1 MQQNLAT
8 DFQAALEKALREMP
22 PRLIVV
28 EKGTSKEEEERLA
41 QEAWTAGEKPILLVC
56 RWDDDKPA
64 AETAPE
70 PMAEPVEVEVIAPA
84 PAPAPGPIPRAAP
97 ATPTP
102 EPEPEP
108 EPEPAA
114 PAPEAAPAP
123 RTFEELRSR
132 HTNSPTHRRWAK
144 RHGCEQCAEEARQQ
158 GLIGNILPGQ
168 LLG

>member
-22 PRLIVV
+22 PRLIVM
-28 EKGTSKEEEERLA
+28 EKGTSKEKEERLA
-41 QEAWTAGEKPILLVC
+41 QEAWAAGEKPILLVC

-64 AETAPE
+64 AAEAASE
-70 PMAEPVEVEVIAPA
+70 PMAEPVEVIAPA
-84 PAPAPGPIPRAAP
+84 PAPAPGPIPQAAPAAP

-108 EPEPAA
+108 A
-114 PAPEAAPAP
+114 APEAGPAP
-123 RTFEELRSR
+123 RTFAEVWAR
-132 HTNSPTHRRWAK
+132 HSDSPAHRRWAK

-158 GLIGNILPGQ
+158 GLIGNILPGE

>member
-41 QEAWTAGEKPILLVC
+41 QEAWAAGEKPILLVC

-64 AETAPE
+64 AEEAASE
-70 PMAEPVEVEVIAPA
+70 PMAEPVEVIAPA
-84 PAPAPGPIPRAAP
+84 PAPAPGPIPQAAPAAP

-102 EPEPEP
+102 EPEP
-108 EPEPAA
+108 AA
-114 PAPEAAPAP
+114 PAPEAGPAP
-123 RTFEELRSR
+123 RTFAEVWAR
-132 HTNSPTHRRWAK
+132 HSDSPAHRRWAK
-144 RHGCEQCAEEARQQ
+144 RHGCAQCAEEARQQ
-158 GLIGNILPGQ
+158 GLIGNILPGE